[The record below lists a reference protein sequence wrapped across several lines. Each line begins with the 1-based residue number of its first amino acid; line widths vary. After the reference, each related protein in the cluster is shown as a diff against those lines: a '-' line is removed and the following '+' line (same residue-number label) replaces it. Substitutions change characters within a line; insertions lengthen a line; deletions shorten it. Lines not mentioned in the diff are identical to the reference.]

1 MAVLY
6 HGQPNGPSLS
16 VLAVQ
21 AECGLSDRIET
32 RPINLLAGERHTIP
46 GITEPL
52 ARDIGVEG
60 EGPLLVI
67 EGEACQESVFLAQY
81 LDELAGAGLQPKDP
95 YTHWQMMMWCRRI
108 TERCAPAAAFLGN
121 QAYAAPVLAAMSD
134 GDFDA
139 ITVAIASTDL
149 RQRWIE
155 TRGGAFP
162 ETAQSDS
169 KTKIADAA
177 AMVEKQLEDG
187 REWLMGP
194 ITIADFET
202 YGWLVGM
209 VDLLPEVFAG
219 KPLTTAW
226 MARMAAR
233 PSVQS
238 ALARA
243 TVAHP
248 ERVWAP
254 GPEIN
259 RWG

>member
-1 MAVLY
+1 MLVLY
-6 HGQPNGPSLS
+6 HGEPNGPSLS
-16 VLAVQ
+16 VLAML
-21 AECGLSDRIET
+21 AECGLEGQIET

-46 GITEPL
+46 GIAEPL

-60 EGPLLVI
+60 EGPLLVVD
-67 EGEACQESVFLAQY
+67 GEACQESVFLAQY
-81 LDELAGAGLQPKDP
+81 LDEVAGAGLQPKDA

-121 QAYAAPVLAAMSD
+121 QAYAAPVLAAMD
-134 GDFDA
+134 DAAFDA
-139 ITVAIASTDL
+139 IIAPIASADL
-149 RQRWIE
+149 HQRWAD
-155 TRGGAFP
+155 TRSGAFP
-162 ETAQSDS
+162 DAARTDS
-169 KTKIADAA
+169 RAKIADAA
-177 AMVEKQLEDG
+177 ALVETQLADG
-187 REWLMGP
+187 REWLIGP
-194 ITIADFET
+194 LTIADFET

-209 VDLLPEVFAG
+209 VDLMPDTFAE
-219 KPLTTAW
+219 KSLTRAW

-243 TVAHP
+243 GVTHP